1 MDLSKISKGGQI
13 FAAGGIVYFIAS
25 LLPWYTLDVGPEL
38 RSFGIAD
45 ISANAW
51 GDIGFL
57 WGSLWAILLIAG
69 AVALILPAF
78 GVGAPKL
85 PAAAYLA
92 VAALATLFTVLKL
105 IIGEDDPISTGFG
118 LYLAVIAA
126 LVALFGAFTMF
137 KDAGGSLSD
146 LKDMNKMK
154 SQFASGGGT
163 PPPPPSMPPPP
174 PPR

>member
-13 FAAGGIVYFIAS
+13 FSAGGIVYFIAS
-25 LLPWYTLDVGPEL
+25 LLPWYTFDY
-38 RSFGIAD
+38 GIPGLENF
-45 ISANAW
+45 SANAW
-51 GDIGFL
+51 GDLGFL
-57 WGSLWAILLIAG
+57 WGALWAILLVAG
-69 AVALILPAF
+69 TVVLVLPAF
-78 GVGAPKL
+78 GVSAPKF

-92 VAALATLFTVLKL
+92 VAALASFFTLLKL
-105 IIGEDDPISTGFG
+105 LIGEDDPIETGFG
-118 LYLAVIAA
+118 LYIAVLAA

-154 SQFASGGGT
+154 GQFGSGGGSAS
-163 PPPPPSMPPPP
+163 PPPPPPP

>member
-13 FAAGGIVYFIAS
+13 FSAGAIVYFIAS
-25 LLPWYTLDVGPEL
+25 LLPWYTLDIGPEL
-38 RSFGIAD
+38 RSLGYDD

-51 GDIGFL
+51 GDLGFL
-57 WGSLWAILLIAG
+57 WGALWAILLLAG

-78 GVGAPKL
+78 GVSTPKV
-85 PAAAYLA
+85 PPAAYLA
-92 VAALATLFTVLKL
+92 VAALAAFFTLLKL
-105 IIGEDDPISTGFG
+105 LIGEDDPIETSFG
-118 LYLAVIAA
+118 IILAVIAA

-137 KDAGGSLSD
+137 KDSGGSLSD

-154 SQFASGGGT
+154 SQFGGGN
-163 PPPPPSMPPPP
+163 PPPPGMPPPP